1 MRPFTHTIPLAE
13 ALALMRRAARPIG
26 RTARVPLGEA
36 AWRVLAQEVSAR
48 RDVPPFDRAAMDGY
62 AVRASDT
69 SLAAASAPACLELVG
84 VLYSGEIWPGSV
96 GPGQCVE
103 IATGA
108 PVPDGADA
116 VVMVE
121 RTRRDGSRVTV
132 FEAAVPG
139 RHVVPRGHDMHAGDV
154 VLTPGAHLTP
164 GRLGVAAAVGV
175 TELQVYE
182 RPHVAI
188 ASTGNELVDPGTM
201 VGPGQVFDIN
211 RTTLAPLVRAHGGV
225 PVPLPP
231 VADTVDELGRALD
244 AASDSDLIVVSGGS
258 SVGERDLLVDA
269 VRARGEM
276 LFHGIAVKPGKPT
289 LLARLGE
296 QLLLGLPGNPTSCL
310 SNAYLLLIPLL
321 RWTAR
326 LPPHRP
332 EVRRV
337 ALARTIVSA
346 SDRHQFITV
355 RLDGSRA
362 WPVFKGSGEISSMSD
377 ADGYLEI
384 PAGVERIE
392 EGADVEVTL
401 F

>member
-1 MRPFTHTIPLAE
+1 LPSRSAQPV
-13 ALALMRRAARPIG
+13 G
-26 RTARVPLGEA
+26 DGQGKGLGK
-36 AWRVLAQEVSAR
+36 
-48 RDVPPFDRAAMDGY
+48 PY
-62 AVRASDT
+62 
-69 SLAAASAPACLELVG
+69 
-84 VLYSGEIWPGSV
+84 
-96 GPGQCVE
+96 
-103 IATGA
+103 
-108 PVPDGADA
+108 
-116 VVMVE
+116 
-121 RTRRDGSRVTV
+121 
-132 FEAAVPG
+132 
-139 RHVVPRGHDMHAGDV
+139 
-154 VLTPGAHLTP
+154 
-164 GRLGVAAAVGV
+164 
-175 TELQVYE
+175 
-182 RPHVAI
+182 
-188 ASTGNELVDPGTM
+188 
-201 VGPGQVFDIN
+201 QVFDIN